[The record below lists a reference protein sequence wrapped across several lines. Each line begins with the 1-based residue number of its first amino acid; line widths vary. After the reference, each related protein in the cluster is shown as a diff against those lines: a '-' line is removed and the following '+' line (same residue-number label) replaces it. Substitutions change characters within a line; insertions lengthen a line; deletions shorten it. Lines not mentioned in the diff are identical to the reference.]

1 MGVYIYT
8 HTYIIHTYTPLF
20 KPYSLLAPSK
30 AVGTAA
36 AEEVREAGGEP
47 PEVAAAAAKAVFQFA
62 KESLGF

>member
-1 MGVYIYT
+1 MGVCIYI
-8 HTYIIHTYTPLF
+8 HIHIH
-20 KPYSLLAPSK
+20 PYSLLARSK

-62 KESLGF
+62 KESLGGLGF